1 MELRRAERRERELEK
16 RCGLRR
22 ERESLRSVLKE
33 RERKVKGWKR
43 DKNG

>member
-1 MELRRAERRERELEK
+1 MELKRAERRERELER

-33 RERKVKGWKR
+33 SERKEKGWKR
-43 DKNG
+43 DKKG